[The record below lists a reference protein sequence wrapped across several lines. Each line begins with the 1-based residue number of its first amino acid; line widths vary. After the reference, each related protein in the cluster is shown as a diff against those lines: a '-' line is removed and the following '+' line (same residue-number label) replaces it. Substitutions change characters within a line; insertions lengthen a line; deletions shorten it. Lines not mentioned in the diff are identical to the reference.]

1 MLGRFLAGVQV
12 RVAGVDQQGNFPVG
26 GRRSSMSP
34 PPGGLCRV
42 GAAQGFRGGVG
53 NGLAIATA
61 IVIASLVERE
71 TKLVQWTLRSAHDAT
86 CILPSVNP
94 DIEKAG
100 PRFDRRRCRGRPMCI
115 EHGKSLEADSI
126 KRLAYWA
133 VPLCK
138 WSVLVSA
145 RARSD
150 RWYLV
155 EASHKSCTSRLNL

>member
-61 IVIASLVERE
+61 IATAIAIASLVERE
-71 TKLVQWTLRSAHDAT
+71 QSLCSGRSAPRTMQRASYRPLT
-86 CILPSVNP
+86 PIL
-94 DIEKAG
+94 K
-100 PRFDRRRCRGRPMCI
+100 RPGLDLI
-115 EHGKSLEADSI
+115 DGD
-126 KRLAYWA
+126 
-133 VPLCK
+133 
-138 WSVLVSA
+138 
-145 RARSD
+145 
-150 RWYLV
+150 V
-155 EASHKSCTSRLNL
+155 EAGRCVSSMAKVWRRIL